1 MIRRVIFLAALTFVA
16 APAVLVQAQPIE
28 PGAEGPLASLLA
40 PEPGKRICF
49 ARDYDAAHM
58 ASHPQQRVR
67 SMSFR
72 LAYHAHEPD
81 AFYPNGQRTY
91 YFRLAAT
98 LRDGEA
104 LSTGGACVPAGEHGE
119 VIRCGVDDD
128 GGAVLIRPEAG
139 GRLTVDL
146 EATGRIRMSAGDGE
160 ETGEVIEPGV
170 DDRTFLLAERPDDEC
185 PAYEDW

>member
-1 MIRRVIFLAALTFVA
+1 MIRRVISLAALSFVA
-16 APAVLVQAQPIE
+16 ASAVLVQAQPVD

-98 LRDGEA
+98 LRRREEA
-104 LSTGGACVPAGEHGE
+104 LSPRVLRRTLEELRAIVDPGVSE
-119 VIRCGVDDD
+119 V
-128 GGAVLIRPEAG
+128 EG
-139 GRLTVDL
+139 GRRAQGVA
-146 EATGRIRMSAGDGE
+146 EWYGRATAAQRHDIHARLS
-160 ETGEVIEPGV
+160 
-170 DDRTFLLAERPDDEC
+170 LL
-185 PAYEDW
+185 